1 MSKVYADAVTSTEA
15 NQDLTLG
22 GSGDNV
28 IVTAGATLKTNTVKD
43 SGGNTLWTSDGSGT
57 VSSVNSAISPSN
69 MVLLSTQTA
78 SNAASLSF
86 TSGINNTYRLYIFKF
101 IDINPVTDNTY
112 FTFQGNVVGQTG
124 YNETI
129 HSTFFSAYHD
139 EADGNTDLQYETSR
153 DQAQGTAY
161 QYLIGG
167 VGSGADECCAGE
179 LYLFAPSSTT
189 YVKNFYSR
197 VIEYYYVDYA
207 IDNFC
212 AGYFNVTA
220 AIDDIQFKMDSGNF
234 DGTIALYGISK
245 S

>member
-15 NQDLTLG
+15 TQDLTLG

-139 EADGNTDLQYETSR
+139 EADGNTDLQYEAAR
-153 DQAQGTAY
+153 DQAQGTGF
-161 QYLIGG
+161 QYLTNG
-167 VGSGADECCAGE
+167 VGNGADESCAGE
-179 LYLFAPSSTT
+179 LHMFNPASTT
-189 YVKNFYSR
+189 YVKHFHSR
-197 VIEYYYVDYA
+197 VQMYHGGDMSVDRFA
-207 IDNFC
+207 S
-212 AGYFNVTA
+212 GYINDTT
-220 AIDDIQFKMDSGNF
+220 AIDDIQFKMSSGSF
-234 DGTIALYGISK
+234 DGVIKMWGVK
-245 S
+245 F